1 MPDPQGA
8 RLPPPRAEFPGE
20 PASCST
26 RGRQRLRASMGPGHG
41 LAPRTRGSPRGTLA
55 PVRPTESGAGCPTRF
70 ICHHWDHSQQG
81 VLQWLAVHVARCPAP
96 SPSAR
101 SLMDQEPQVGPR
113 RVLSPCLSLR
123 DPTIP
128 FLKVSKGRKS
138 PPPSQSPPLASWNL
152 SCLNLVTQW
161 RERSLSLIG
170 NKAEDPEHLW
180 GSQENP
186 SVAPSG
192 PRWFTC
198 K

>member
-1 MPDPQGA
+1 MAGCSRGQMPGTVTFRSQSD
-8 RLPPPRAEFPGE
+8 
-20 PASCST
+20 
-26 RGRQRLRASMGPGHG
+26 GPG
-41 LAPRTRGSPRGTLA
+41 APGGPQESP
-55 PVRPTESGAGCPTRF
+55 
-70 ICHHWDHSQQG
+70 
-81 VLQWLAVHVARCPAP
+81 
-96 SPSAR
+96 
-101 SLMDQEPQVGPR
+101 EPLSVPKGPHYPLLKSVQR
-113 RVLSPCLSLR
+113 E
-123 DPTIP
+123 
-128 FLKVSKGRKS
+128 KVS
-138 PPPSQSPPLASWNL
+138 PPSQSPPLASWNL